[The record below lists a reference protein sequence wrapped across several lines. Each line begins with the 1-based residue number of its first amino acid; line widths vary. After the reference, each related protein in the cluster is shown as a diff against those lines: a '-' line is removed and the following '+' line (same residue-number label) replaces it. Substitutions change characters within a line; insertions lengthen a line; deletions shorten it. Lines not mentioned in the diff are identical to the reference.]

1 VDKIIPVREK
11 TVPENP
17 AENKKLNAIE
27 KALEIMLRFQDVN
40 KASWGIRELSA
51 ELGFS
56 PATVQRILSVLKDYG
71 FVRQDPRTRQYFV
84 GNIFYRFLENLNH
97 SSNLTG
103 IGRQFLEDLARQTR
117 ETVYLN
123 VIQGNLRICIDSIES
138 TKVLKAGMPVGNQSP
153 LYAGASAKCL
163 LAFSSD
169 AFQQEYVD
177 AISPTPMTGNTI
189 VDKDALMAELK
200 KIVLRGYAVSLGERT
215 PGIGSVSA
223 PVFDY
228 RQRILASLSLAV
240 PEIRTRD
247 KAHFSHCITLLMD
260 AAMAFSKAMGQ
271 SVIHHNPIPQHV

>member
-1 VDKIIPVREK
+1 VRQK
-11 TVPENP
+11 TVPAKP
-17 AENKKLNAIE
+17 AENRKLNAIE

-169 AFQQEYVD
+169 AFQQEYVS
-177 AISPTPMTGNTI
+177 AISPTPMTDNTI
-189 VDKDALMAELK
+189 VDKNALMAELK

-247 KAHFSHCITLLMD
+247 KTHFSRCITLLMD
-260 AAMAFSKAMGQ
+260 AAQAFSKAMGQ
-271 SVIHHNPIPQHV
+271 SVTHHNPIPQHV